1 MTRASATLKRIHL
14 TRHAQAEHNVDSDY
28 TIADAPLTN
37 LGREQSKNL
46 NKLSKDTF
54 QKTAELLV
62 CSPLRRP
69 METML
74 IGYPELKSR
83 LENEGKPVILLD
95 TLQEVG
101 PYPCDTPTYPI
112 EKLKASN
119 GGIFS
124 SLDFSTLSEDYASKS
139 GIYDPYRGPERARE
153 VRKWL
158 RDRPEKEI
166 VVVAHGDILRCI
178 ADNENSS
185 RPWDNAEV
193 KVFTFA
199 SENDENA
206 SMIEIDHAAEPKD
219 ATDEP
224 TSGEIANGSA

>member
-1 MTRASATLKRIHL
+1 MTRASATSKRIHL

-28 TIADAPLTN
+28 TIPDAPLTN
-37 LGREQSKNL
+37 LGREQSKGL
-46 NKLSKDTF
+46 NQLSKNTF

-74 IGYPELKSR
+74 IGYPDLKAR
-83 LENEGKPVILLD
+83 LESEGKPVILLD

-101 PYPCDTPTYPI
+101 PYPCDTPTYPL
-112 EKLKASN
+112 EKLKNSN
-119 GGIFS
+119 GGMFS
-124 SLDFSTLSEDYASKS
+124 SLDFSTLSEDYASKT
-139 GIYDPYRGPERARE
+139 GIYDPRRGPERARE
-153 VRKWL
+153 VRRWL
-158 RDRPEKEI
+158 RARPEKEI

-178 ADNENSS
+178 VDNENSI
-185 RPWDNAEV
+185 RPWANAEV

-206 SMIEIDHAAEPKD
+206 SMVEIDASAEPKD

-224 TSGEIANGSA
+224 TSGEMTS